1 MSNRKTGTPKGP
13 ARPALTPLIGSLLR
27 LPHEVCMARI
37 LATLDSHGFDI
48 TPTELG
54 VFLYP
59 SPEGRRPVDL
69 ARQCQMSRQAMN
81 YVLTGLER
89 RGYLKRQAGTGKATT
104 VVRMTAKGRSMV
116 EPVRNC
122 VRELEQELTVQLGA
136 RRFEALRE
144 TLHELAL
151 RLGKLG

>member
-1 MSNRKTGTPKGP
+1 MSNKATGTRKHP
-13 ARPALTPLIGSLLR
+13 ARPAMTPLIGSLLR

-37 LATLDSHGFDI
+37 LATLDSQGFDI

-69 ARQCQMSRQAMN
+69 ARQCHMTRQAMN
-81 YVLTGLER
+81 YVLAGLER
-89 RGYLKRQAGTGKATT
+89 RGYLKREAGSGTAKT
-104 VVRMTAKGRSMV
+104 VVRMTAKGRSMI

-122 VRELEQELTVQLGA
+122 VREIEQEWTAHLGA
-136 RRFEALRE
+136 RRFEALRG

-151 RLGKLG
+151 RLGKLA